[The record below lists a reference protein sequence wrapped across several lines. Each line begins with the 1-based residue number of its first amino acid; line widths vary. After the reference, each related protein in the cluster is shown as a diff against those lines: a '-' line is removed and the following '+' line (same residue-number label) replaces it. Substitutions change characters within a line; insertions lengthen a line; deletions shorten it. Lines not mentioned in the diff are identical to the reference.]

1 MGLMV
6 VQLHPIILTLAS
18 CNRIPLKPNCGYFIE
33 LRSIDWISHRKLKLV
48 FEYETWVVYPLF
60 HHLSSWKQLKLA
72 RFVMELKNKIQ
83 RGELLRNRPKSIV
96 HGIRHITWLNKSL
109 GSY

>member
-33 LRSIDWISHRKLKLV
+33 LRISHRKLKLV

-60 HHLSSWKQLKLA
+60 HYLSSWKQLKLA
-72 RFVMELKNKIQ
+72 RFLMELKNKIQ
-83 RGELLRNRPKSIV
+83 RGELLRNSPKSIV